1 MAVFNNRVSAYVLVC
16 GRMLS
21 ELVLF
26 LIAIASVVLMLSSAF
41 SCLHVKDQVSFGDIP
56 HGMLSLWEMVL
67 GIYSNEDYVALHDEP
82 VILVGCFAF
91 LIMSVIFLLNLLVAQ
106 LSCAYDAIYADMV
119 GFARL
124 KRLRITTESMPQVTP
139 YRWQVFLN
147 GLTLEERI
155 EFNEGDVGLA
165 GGIQMLEAASAHPTT
180 IDQIKRYGGSTSP
193 LIQWPEEENMDDDSD
208 RFERIE
214 GLIKKVLDQIAKKSS
229 KSHGRRGGGGSSAG
243 GNNSSMLSGSG
254 NQGNSSASGGGS
266 QGGDSNAGSDHQE
279 AV

>member
-26 LIAIASVVLMLSSAF
+26 LIAIACVLLMLSSAF
-41 SCLHVKDQVSFGDIP
+41 SCLHVKGQVGFADIP

-124 KRLRITTESMPQVTP
+124 KRLRIITESMPQVTP

-147 GLTLEERI
+147 ALNLEERI
-155 EFNEGDVGLA
+155 EFNVGDVGLA
-165 GGIQMLEAASAHPTT
+165 GGVQMLEAASAHPTT

-193 LIQWPEEENMDDDSD
+193 LIQWPEEENTDDDSD

>member
-193 LIQWPEEENMDDDSD
+193 LIQWPEEENADDDSD

-214 GLIKKVLDQIAKKSS
+214 GLIKKVLDQVAKNSS
-229 KSHGRRGGGGSSAG
+229 KSHGRRGGGSSSGAHDS
-243 GNNSSMLSGSG
+243 NMRSGSG
-254 NQGNSSASGGGS
+254 QDESNGSGAGS
-266 QGGDSNAGSDHQE
+266 QGGDSNGGVDHQE
-279 AV
+279 EAV